1 MMDIMNISKQ
11 AIDKI
16 IKDAIAEDHG
26 YYGDITSKN
35 SIDKDKI
42 VNGIITSNQLGVISG
57 IDCTRLTFLNID
69 ESIKFTSKV
78 NDGDEI
84 EENGVIANISG
95 NAVSI
100 LSAERVALNFIGHL
114 SGIATETRK
123 YVDRIAH
130 TNAKILSTRKT
141 TPLLRVLE
149 KNAVRSGGG
158 FNHRFGLD
166 HAILVKDNH
175 IRAAGGIKEIIKN
188 IKGKEPYLTDIEIE
202 VDTEEQFIE
211 CQNLDIRYILLDNM
225 SIEEI
230 KGCIALNKKQA
241 ILEASGGINLENVK
255 DIAET
260 GVDYISIGRITHSS
274 PSLDLSLHINE

>member
-42 VNGIITSNQLGVISG
+42 VNSIITSNQLGVISG

-141 TPLLRVLE
+141 
-149 KNAVRSGGG
+149 K
-158 FNHRFGLD
+158 RF
-166 HAILVKDNH
+166 
-175 IRAAGGIKEIIKN
+175 
-188 IKGKEPYLTDIEIE
+188 T
-202 VDTEEQFIE
+202 
-211 CQNLDIRYILLDNM
+211 
-225 SIEEI
+225 
-230 KGCIALNKKQA
+230 
-241 ILEASGGINLENVK
+241 
-255 DIAET
+255 
-260 GVDYISIGRITHSS
+260 
-274 PSLDLSLHINE
+274 